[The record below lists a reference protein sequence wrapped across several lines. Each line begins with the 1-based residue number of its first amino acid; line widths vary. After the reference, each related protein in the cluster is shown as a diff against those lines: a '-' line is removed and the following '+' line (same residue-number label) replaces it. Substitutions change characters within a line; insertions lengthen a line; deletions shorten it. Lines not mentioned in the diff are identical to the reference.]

1 MKIQQ
6 IAIMHKENV
15 DYLLSVADL
24 IFVLGSHS
32 TGSSR
37 WGGGG
42 EENGLNLT
50 MNVTEVFLQFK

>member
-1 MKIQQ
+1 
-6 IAIMHKENV
+6 MHKENV